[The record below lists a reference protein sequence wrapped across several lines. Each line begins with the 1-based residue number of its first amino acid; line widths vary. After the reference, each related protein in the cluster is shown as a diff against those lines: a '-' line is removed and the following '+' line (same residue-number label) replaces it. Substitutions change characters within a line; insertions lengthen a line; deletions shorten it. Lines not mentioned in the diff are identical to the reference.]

1 MKPVFFPLVL
11 LAAVTALA
19 GCNPATDFTTEE
31 RAAYANS
38 VRATEAAVSV
48 QTDTEVRQRGAS
60 CPCFSRGSLSNT
72 DRMLASEADGASDYY
87 LFFDVF
93 NYYGLDARRTEA
105 RALVSTPDGPLEE
118 VATVY
123 ITSGSEDELFLICH
137 RQEVVQ
143 HPISGESSYR
153 YETLAPTV
161 EEAEACRRDLNAVVA
176 SQEPCQGP
184 ACGIE
189 YSKEQLDPNYPPY
202 HDGNFRTPAS
212 LLDTMRERVAAVEQL
227 LQLPA

>member
-1 MKPVFFPLVL
+1 MKSAFLSL
-11 LAAVTALA
+11 LFVAAAIGVSA
-19 GCNPATDFTTEE
+19 CNPVTDFATDEQGVGTTAPVPSIE
-31 RAAYANS
+31 
-38 VRATEAAVSV
+38 
-48 QTDTEVRQRGAS
+48 DGEVVDEGDVS
-60 CPCFSRGSLSNT
+60 CPCFNRRT
-72 DRMLASEADGASDYY
+72 LAGVDGMVSAEGTAVADYY

-93 NYYGLDARRTEA
+93 NYYSLDARRTEA
-105 RALVSTPDGPLEE
+105 RALVSTPEGPLEE

-123 ITSGSEDELFLICH
+123 ITSGNDEDLFLICH
-137 RQEVVQ
+137 RQEVV
-143 HPISGESSYR
+143 PDAVTGELAYR

-202 HDGNFRTPAS
+202 HDGNFRTPEP
-212 LLDTMRERVAAVEQL
+212 LLDTIRERVEAVRQL
-227 LQLPA
+227 LRLPA